1 MKKRLR
7 VINRETIDLSPIE
20 VAVDEMRIRVKE
32 IAEVVQN
39 QPTDLKK
46 LQLRLQV
53 YLSNNDSLIHYI
65 HHLNLQGSISVQVNA
80 GPLAYASAFFGSK
93 AKNYPP
99 EQVVLLQELYRLFFV
114 SYLLCKPKMACITM

>member
-7 VINRETIDLSPIE
+7 VIKRETVDLSPIE

-32 IAEVVQN
+32 IAEVVQS

-53 YLSNNDSLIHYI
+53 
-65 HHLNLQGSISVQVNA
+65 VNCA
-80 GPLAYASAFFGSK
+80 RDGD
-93 AKNYPP
+93 
-99 EQVVLLQELYRLFFV
+99 
-114 SYLLCKPKMACITM
+114 